1 MNNRKDAV
9 YARQSI
15 DKKDSISI
23 ESQIDFCKYELK
35 GGNCK
40 EYTDKGY
47 SGKNT
52 DRPRFKEL
60 VRDIEQGLI
69 KRVIVY
75 KLDRISRSIIDFAS
89 MMELFNRYKV
99 EFVSSTEKFDTSTPM
114 GRAMLNICIV
124 LAQLERETIQKRV
137 TDAYYSRCQKGIKMG
152 GKTPYGYKLAS
163 TVIDGVNTKMLV
175 ADPETANHVRL
186 MFEMYAQPNVC
197 VRDITRYFSNQGI
210 TVNGK
215 DMYRGTATVILKN
228 PIYAKSDLELYEFFK
243 TQGAVITNDAADFN
257 GINGCYLY
265 RGRDVIESKKTYLK
279 GQMLVLAPHEG
290 LVSSETWLAVRKRF
304 LGNETF
310 GGKRR
315 SKSTWL
321 AGKIKC
327 GRCGKALVGVHG
339 NGYSE
344 TLYFRCQKRVQNKS
358 CKGCGT
364 IRVRDLEQFIY
375 GEMLK
380 KMGEFQTLTGGNPMK
395 TNPKLTALNV
405 EPTQVET
412 KIEKLL
418 ETLTGASPTL
428 LSYANGKI
436 EELDTRRQGLMKA
449 IADMSAEVVSQ
460 EKITRIT
467 DHLDNWDTATLEDRR
482 LVVDGLMTK
491 IRATSENVQIE
502 WII

>member
-1 MNNRKDAV
+1 
-9 YARQSI
+9 
-15 DKKDSISI
+15 
-23 ESQIDFCKYELK
+23 
-35 GGNCK
+35 
-40 EYTDKGY
+40 
-47 SGKNT
+47 
-52 DRPRFKEL
+52 
-60 VRDIEQGLI
+60 
-69 KRVIVY
+69 
-75 KLDRISRSIIDFAS
+75 
-89 MMELFNRYKV
+89 
-99 EFVSSTEKFDTSTPM
+99 
-114 GRAMLNICIV
+114 
-124 LAQLERETIQKRV
+124 
-137 TDAYYSRCQKGIKMG
+137 
-152 GKTPYGYKLAS
+152 
-163 TVIDGVNTKMLV
+163 MLV